1 MSDGDG
7 PYEHIF
13 SGQDLADA
21 FVVAMAVAIPHELA
35 AREPIPLPGKIE
47 GEIIGV
53 DISWGAYGAL
63 VGAGHRR
70 PWRKTE

>member
-1 MSDGDG
+1 MSDGET
-7 PYEHIF
+7 YEHIY

-21 FVVAMAVAIPHELA
+21 FVAALAAAIAHELA
-35 AREPIPLPGKIE
+35 ARKPIPPPEKIE

-53 DISWGAYGAL
+53 DLSWGAYGAL